1 MTERATTS
9 VSIRQLRPGDEG
21 VLEMLATSD
30 PDFDLEGRGSTLLP
44 LEPDAARSFLSNPAV
59 QFWTALDGDDV
70 VGFLYCIVLPLRSG
84 EARELL
90 LYEIGVRK
98 SARRRGAGRALL
110 DCMERWMMQ
119 NDVGE
124 VWVCADN
131 PAAVQFYRGFGF
143 DAPGDQP
150 VYMTRRP
157 Y

>member
-1 MTERATTS
+1 MS
-9 VSIRQLRPGDEG
+9 VSIKQLCPGDEAI
-21 VLEMLATSD
+21 LELLATSD
-30 PDFDLEGRGSTLLP
+30 PDFDLDGRGSSLLP
-44 LEPDAARSFLSNPAV
+44 LEPDAARSFLSNGAV
-59 QFWTALDGDDV
+59 QFWTAHVGDEV
-70 VGFLYCIVLPLRSG
+70 VGFLYCILLPLRSAEG
-84 EARELL
+84 RELL

-110 DCMERWMMQ
+110 DRMEAWMLS

-131 PAAVQFYRGFGF
+131 PAAVEFYRGFGF

-157 Y
+157 F

>member
-1 MTERATTS
+1 MTERITIS
-9 VSIRQLRPGDEG
+9 VSIKQLRPGDEA
-21 VLEMLATSD
+21 VLELLATRD
-30 PDFDLEGRGSTLLP
+30 PEFDLEGRGNSLLP
-44 LEPDAARSFLSNPAV
+44 LEPDAARSFLSDPAV
-59 QFWTALDGDDV
+59 QFWTAHDADDV

-84 EARELL
+84 EGRELL

-110 DCMERWMMQ
+110 DTMEQWMLN

-131 PAAVQFYRGFGF
+131 PAAVEFYRGFGF

-157 Y
+157 F

>member
-1 MTERATTS
+1 MDVT
-9 VSIRQLRPGDEG
+9 IRQLRPGDEP
-21 VLEMLATSD
+21 VLALLATSD
-30 PDFDLEGRGSTLLP
+30 ADFDLEGRGVSLLP
-44 LEPDAARSFLSNPAV
+44 LAPEAAREFLSNPAV
-59 QFWTALDGDDV
+59 QFWTAHDGDEV

-84 EARELL
+84 DGRELL

-98 SARRRGAGRALL
+98 AARRKGAGRALL
-110 DCMERWMMQ
+110 RCMEAWMLS

-131 PAAVQFYRGFGF
+131 PAAVEFYRGFGF
-143 DAPGDQP
+143 DAPVGQP

>member
-1 MTERATTS
+1 MTERATMS
-9 VSIRQLRPGDEG
+9 VSIRQLCPGDES

-30 PDFDLEGRGSTLLP
+30 PDFDLDGRGSSLLP
-44 LEPDAARSFLSNPAV
+44 LEPDAARGFLSNPAV
-59 QFWTALDGDDV
+59 QFWTALDGDEV

-84 EARELL
+84 EGRELL

-110 DCMERWMMQ
+110 DSMERWMMD

-143 DAPGDQP
+143 EAPGDQP

>member
-1 MTERATTS
+1 MTERATMS
-9 VSIRQLRPGDEG
+9 VSIKQLRPGDEA
-21 VLEMLATSD
+21 VLELLATRD
-30 PDFDLEGRGSTLLP
+30 PEFDLEGRGNVLLP
-44 LEPDAARSFLSNPAV
+44 LEPDAARTFLSNPAV
-59 QFWTALDGDDV
+59 QFWTAHDADDV

-84 EARELL
+84 EGRELL
-90 LYEIGVRK
+90 LYEIGVRQ

-110 DCMERWMMQ
+110 DRMEQWMLS

-131 PAAVQFYRGFGF
+131 PAAVEFYRGFGF

-157 Y
+157 F